1 MSTDSQI
8 QTAVIGQ
15 GSADIAEQLNDLLVQ
30 LSPESKVDQGRL
42 EQIINSQT
50 AGIIVA
56 KDGEKIVGMATVNV
70 IQKLAEA
77 KAELEDFVVDTDQR
91 GKGVAGVLWD
101 RVIDWCR
108 QKEVGVLEFTSRPS
122 REAAQ
127 RFYSKVGAEIRDT
140 NFFRY
145 KIK

>member
-1 MSTDSQI
+1 MSTDFQI
-8 QTAVIGQ
+8 QTMVIDQ
-15 GSADIAEQLNDLLVQ
+15 ESAEIAEQLNDLLVQ

-42 EQIINSQT
+42 EQIVSSDT

-70 IQKLAEA
+70 IQKLAES
-77 KAELEDFVVDTDQR
+77 KAELEDFVVDADQR
-91 GKGVAGVLWD
+91 GKGVASILWD
-101 RVIDWCR
+101 SVIDWCR
-108 QKEVGVLEFTSRPS
+108 QKEVVNLEFTSRPA
-122 REAAQ
+122 RQAAQ
-127 RFYSKVGAEIRDT
+127 RFYSKMGAEIRDT